1 MRIPRF
7 FRRGPDGR
15 RAFATQAQKTA
26 AGFAC
31 ALLAG
36 TAAADPHC
44 PGRFPNPVTDVCWS
58 CLFPIVVGTNVAL
71 GKVPDD
77 GYTPDTDASALC
89 VCGENVNVE
98 GGVNL
103 SFWEPLRT
111 AEVVRHAWCSP
122 TLGGV
127 TLAGNSGV
135 TRSPDHGRGRGGR
148 NTRFANVHW
157 FTSPWLF
164 ILEAVSDISCLE
176 QAPWD
181 LAYLSELDPLWD
193 DTIAGFLLAPD
204 AALFANPAAQA
215 ACAAD
220 CLAANVRKPVE
231 TLYWCSGCRGGVFP
245 LSGWTSSAPTWA
257 AEWELLAHRFALK
270 LSREGVLWSAHGK
283 KGQCG
288 PYWRPILQK
297 EHWKTQLI
305 YPSRATDKTVFGTC
319 CQPLGRST
327 LFWDRFKTYAP
338 GGEDGALLLFRH
350 RDCCVRKTLTSFVIP
365 GRPGG

>member
-1 MRIPRF
+1 MNTFRSYCSFGTRSRAIFLAFVAF
-7 FRRGPDGR
+7 FGATSMTTL
-15 RAFATQAQKTA
+15 RAE
-26 AGFAC
+26 
-31 ALLAG
+31 
-36 TAAADPHC
+36 ADC
-44 PGRFPNPVTDVCWS
+44 PGRIPNPVTDVCWS
-58 CLFPIVVGTNVAL
+58 CMLPIVIGKNVAL
-71 GKVPDD
+71 GKAPEDA
-77 GYTPDTDASALC
+77 YTPDTDASPLC
-89 VCGENVNVE
+89 VCGENVNIE

-111 AEVVRHAWCSP
+111 AEIVRHGWCSP
-122 TLGGV
+122 SLGGIV
-127 TLAGNSGV
+127 LADNKGL
-135 TRSPDHGRGRGGR
+135 TRTPDHGRGRNGR
-148 NTRFANVHW
+148 HTRFANVHW
-157 FTSPWLF
+157 YVSPWLF
-164 ILEAVSDISCLE
+164 ILEAVSDIGCLE

-193 DTIAGFLLAPD
+193 DTLASFLLAPD

-220 CLAANVRKPVE
+220 CLAANVKKPDE

-245 LSGWTSSAPTWA
+245 LSGWTASSASWA

-283 KGQCG
+283 KGACG

-297 EHWKTQLI
+297 EHWKTQLL
-305 YPSRATDKTVFGTC
+305 YPARSTEKTVFGTC

-327 LFWDRFKTYAP
+327 LFWDRFKTFAP

-350 RDCCVRKTLTSFVIP
+350 RDCCMRKSLTSYVLP
-365 GRPGG
+365 GRPGPDSP